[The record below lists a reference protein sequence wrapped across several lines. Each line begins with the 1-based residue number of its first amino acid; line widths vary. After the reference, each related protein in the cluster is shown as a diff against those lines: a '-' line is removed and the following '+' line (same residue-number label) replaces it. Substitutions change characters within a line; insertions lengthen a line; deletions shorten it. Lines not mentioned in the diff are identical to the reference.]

1 MGRITAIFSRMKSLE
16 NRDIEVFQAQ
26 AFLHLDAI
34 YSDALCLT
42 GHPEDAA
49 DLVEAAYV
57 LAFKSYKEFGRRR
70 VPAHMQAR
78 CMRAWL
84 LEKMHAV
91 FCKSVLALTELS
103 EETTGER

>member
-1 MGRITAIFSRMKSLE
+1 MGLIRAIFSRAKSLE
-16 NRDIEVFQAQ
+16 AGRYE
-26 AFLHLDAI
+26 AFREEALPHLDAI

-49 DLVEAAYV
+49 DLVEAAYL

-84 LEKMHAV
+84 LEKMLAV